1 MSGEQPLPV
10 GVVGVGALGRH
21 HARHLAAMPAARLV
35 GVYDRDAERAAAVAA
50 EVGTRAFPDLESLC
64 HSVAAVTIAV
74 PTSAHAEVGLRVLGA
89 GLPVLME
96 KPLAGTLEEADQL
109 IAEAERR
116 GVQIQVGHIER
127 FNRAVRAAAPYLDGP
142 RYVETQRLA
151 PFQPRG
157 TDVAVVLDLMIHDL
171 DLLIALT
178 GGGEVAELRA
188 SGVSVLSPHLDI
200 VNARVEFVGGTV
212 ASLTASRV
220 ARDRL
225 RRFRLF
231 QPNGYLSL
239 DLAAGTGEF
248 MRLKPGWRS
257 AAGQSLADI
266 VERVE
271 LEAPEADALAL
282 ELASFVNAVRG
293 DHDTVVTGAQG
304 RAALALALQV
314 TAAVGES
321 PLVLSGD

>member
-1 MSGEQPLPV
+1 MMASNSPAFSGTALPRRNSHA
-10 GVVGVGALGRH
+10 VVSV
-21 HARHLAAMPAARLV
+21 RL
-35 GVYDRDAERAAAVAA
+35 
-50 EVGTRAFPDLESLC
+50 
-64 HSVAAVTIAV
+64 
-74 PTSAHAEVGLRVLGA
+74 
-89 GLPVLME
+89 
-96 KPLAGTLEEADQL
+96 
-109 IAEAERR
+109 
-116 GVQIQVGHIER
+116 
-127 FNRAVRAAAPYLDGP
+127 